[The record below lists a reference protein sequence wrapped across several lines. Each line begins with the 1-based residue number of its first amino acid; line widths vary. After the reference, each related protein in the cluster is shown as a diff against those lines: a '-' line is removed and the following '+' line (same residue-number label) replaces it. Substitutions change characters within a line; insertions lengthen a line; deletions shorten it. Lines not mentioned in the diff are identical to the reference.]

1 LHFHFRLGALEVS
14 GMRLSVQTLR
24 YLVIATFFFG
34 PSDSIAQSA
43 AAQGRILDE
52 SDHAIPFARIVAS
65 YADGNVD
72 EVRTDE
78 NGRFNFELKGNLPVR
93 LQVYAP
99 GYAAAQRELA
109 DLDSGEISIRLGP
122 SRLADSVT
130 VTATRG
136 ELPISRS
143 TQSVTLLSD
152 EDQQMSPALTL
163 DDFLRR
169 VPGFTLFRR
178 TSSLVAHPT
187 AQGVSLRGVGP
198 SGASR
203 SLVLADGIP
212 LNDPFGGWVY
222 WSRVPRLSIDRTE
235 ILRGGASELYG
246 TDALGGVIQVFR
258 RAPASRT
265 LNLEGY
271 LGNFQ
276 TSDYAFQTSHRFGRH
291 GVALSGDVFRT
302 EGYIQVA
309 PLERGPVDIASRSK
323 HRALEALWDY
333 QFGPNNRIF
342 VVASDFSE
350 ERGNG
355 TPLQTNDT
363 QMKSL
368 AAGASFVTGGN
379 EWSVQ
384 SFALS
389 ETFDALFSS
398 VALDRTSELLTRSQR
413 VPAQSAGGQALWR
426 RPIGTKHLLIAGGDY
441 VQVKGASDELAYTA
455 GISTGTSRVD
465 GRQDRGGFYFQDLW
479 QIHPRLQAVL
489 GMRWDGWS
497 NHDAYL
503 FATTFSTGAARQTP
517 FSSRSD
523 TAWSPKVGA
532 RLDLDHDFWLRGSIS
547 RSFRA
552 PTLNELYRGFRVGN
566 VVTNPNGD
574 LRPEHASGGEIGL
587 DWGLRKPVSI
597 QGTVFSYEIED
608 NIANVTLSSTPALI
622 TRQRQNLGSTRSRG
636 VELDAVYR
644 PDTRWTFGA
653 GYFFSDATVRSAPAA
668 PDLVGLRIPQV
679 PRHQAVFQTSY
690 HQPERFFVYL
700 MLRVS
705 SSQFDDDQN
714 QFLLGAYQLLDF
726 SIGKP
731 LTRFAE
737 LFFACENL
745 FDRSYAV
752 GRTPVETLGMPRRYN
767 AGIRFKIE

>member
-1 LHFHFRLGALEVS
+1 MAEPGTGH
-14 GMRLSVQTLR
+14 
-24 YLVIATFFFG
+24 
-34 PSDSIAQSA
+34 
-43 AAQGRILDE
+43 GRILDE
-52 SDHAIPFARIVAS
+52 SDQAIPFARIVVA
-65 YADGNVD
+65 YADGTIE
-72 EVRTDE
+72 EVRADE
-78 NGRFNFELKGNLPVR
+78 SGSFNLDPKGNLPVR
-93 LQVYAP
+93 LEVFAP
-99 GYAAAQRELA
+99 GYATAQRELVDWSA
-109 DLDSGEISIRLGP
+109 GEISIRLGP

-130 VTATRG
+130 VTASRG

-143 TQSVTLLSD
+143 TQSVTLLSSA
-152 EDQQMSPALTL
+152 DQEMSPALTL

-222 WSRVPRLSIDRTE
+222 WSRVPRLSIERTE

-246 TDALGGVIQVFR
+246 TDALGGVIQLFR
-258 RAPASRT
+258 RPPASRT
-265 LNLEGY
+265 LNVEGY
-271 LGNFQ
+271 LGNLE
-276 TSDYAFQTSHRFGRH
+276 TSDYAFNTSHRFGRH

-323 HRALEALWDY
+323 HRALEAVWDY
-333 QFGPNNRIF
+333 QLDPNSRLF

-363 QMKSL
+363 QIKSL
-368 AAGASFVTGGN
+368 GAGASFVTGKN
-379 EWSVQ
+379 QWLVQ

-398 VALDRTSELLTRSQR
+398 VSLDRTSELLTRSQR
-413 VPAQSAGGQALWR
+413 VPAQGLGGQALWR
-426 RPIGTKHLLIAGGDY
+426 RPLGDKHLLIAGGDY
-441 VQVKGASDELAYTA
+441 SQVKGASDELAYTA

-479 QIHPRLQAVL
+479 QVSARLQTVL

-497 NHDAYL
+497 NHDAFL
-503 FATTFSTGAARQTP
+503 FTTTFATGAARQTP
-517 FSSRSD
+517 FTSRSD
-523 TAWSPKVGA
+523 TAWSPKLGA
-532 RLDLDHDFWLRGSIS
+532 RLDLDHDFWLRGSVS

-566 VVTNPNGD
+566 VVTNANAE
-574 LRPEHASGGEIGL
+574 LKPEHASGGEIGL
-587 DWGLRKPVSI
+587 DWGLRKPVSV
-597 QGTVFSYEIED
+597 QGTFFSYEIDD

-622 TRQRQNLGSTRSRG
+622 TRQRQNLGSTRSQG
-636 VELDAVYR
+636 VELDTVYR
-644 PDTRWTFGA
+644 PDPRWTFSA
-653 GYFFSDATVRSAPAA
+653 GYFFSDAEVRSAPAA
-668 PDLVGLRIPQV
+668 PELVGLQVPQV
-679 PRHQAVFQTSY
+679 PKHQAVFQASY
-690 HQPERFFVYL
+690 NQPQRFYAYV

-731 LTRFAE
+731 VTRFVD

-752 GRTPVETLGMPRRYN
+752 GRTPVETLGMPRRFN
-767 AGIRFKIE
+767 GGIRFRIE